1 MEEQYKC
8 AECGWIGKAD
18 ELEYEKVESCMGD
31 DQVEVCPKCGSMSV
45 FRSFAPKIP
54 SSDKSLN

>member
-8 AECGWIGKAD
+8 TECGWTGKAD

-31 DQVEVCPKCGSMSV
+31 DQVEVCPQCGSMSV
-45 FRSFAPKIP
+45 FRYFEKA
-54 SSDKSLN
+54 